1 MNQPAQSKA
10 HSCEQGSGTVL
21 SLALIALALLLAG
34 VIALV
39 AAAYSGAAKAQSAAD
54 LAALAGAQALN
65 DPLAAGGAPPCPP
78 GGKVASDNQASL
90 NQCLIE
96 GQDLI
101 VRVSRPLNLGPWHL
115 VANASA
121 KAGPDPNQQP

>member
-1 MNQPAQSKA
+1 MNQPAKSKA
-10 HSCEQGSGTVL
+10 RSWEQGSGTVL
-21 SLALIALALLLAG
+21 SLALIALALLLSG

-65 DPLAAGGAPPCPP
+65 
-78 GGKVASDNQASL
+78 NQASL

-115 VANASA
+115 VANAAA

>member
-1 MNQPAQSKA
+1 MNQPAKSKA
-10 HSCEQGSGTVL
+10 RSWEQGSGTVL
-21 SLALIALALLLAG
+21 SLALIALALLLSG

-65 DPLAAGGAPPCPP
+65 DPLAAGGAQPCQQA
-78 GGKVASDNQASL
+78 GKASL
-90 NQCLIE
+90 KQCLIE

-115 VANASA
+115 VANAAA